1 MDPGQNSLPSHLLM
15 CLARDGRRVRLS
27 TGSQKHL
34 MWVTLPDPWGGD
46 GGSHQ
51 AAVLG

>member
-15 CLARDGRRVRLS
+15 CLARGGRRVRLS

-34 MWVTLPDPWGGD
+34 MWVTLPDLWGEGR
-46 GGSHQ
+46 SHQ